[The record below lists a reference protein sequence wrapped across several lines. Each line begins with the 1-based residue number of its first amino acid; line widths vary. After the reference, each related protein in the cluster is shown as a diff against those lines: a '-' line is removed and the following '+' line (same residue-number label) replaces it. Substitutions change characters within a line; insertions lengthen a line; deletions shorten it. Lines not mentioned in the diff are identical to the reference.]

1 MMLIRD
7 TANGITKT
15 TRWAFLPVLC
25 FLCVLCVS
33 GLAAEAQPLPET
45 TKIIRERSAIRFVS
59 KQMNV
64 PVEGQFRKFDGT
76 VFFDPV
82 KPGAT
87 KADFTVELASI
98 DLNNEEGETEAKRK
112 LWLDTGAFPAAKFS
126 ATSVKSLGNNKFEAT
141 GQLTVKGISREVIA
155 PFTVTEA
162 NQLRTVE
169 GQFPLKRLQFKIG
182 EGQWSDTDT
191 VADEV
196 IVRFRFTVPIR

>member
-1 MMLIRD
+1 MNRYM
-7 TANGITKT
+7 
-15 TRWAFLPVLC
+15 AFSVCSLC
-25 FLCVLCVS
+25 
-33 GLAAEAQPLPET
+33 LALAVEAQPFPET
-45 TKIIRERSAIRFVS
+45 QKIIRERSAIRFVS

-126 ATSVKSLGNNKFEAT
+126 ATSVKSLGNNKFEAM
-141 GQLTVKGISREVIA
+141 GQLTIKGISREVVA

-169 GQFPLKRLQFKIG
+169 GQFALRRLQFRIG